1 METGMQVDGNAG
13 GLAVSAEGRM
23 GIRNPAQSWGLHI
36 WLNGGIIYGGR
47 KTGHRAGRCF
57 GEKQA
62 FCFAH
67 VPVSGVFSCC
77 GNKLS

>member
-1 METGMQVDGNAG
+1 MLRSRGGASGDGNAG

-23 GIRNPAQSWGLHI
+23 GIMNPAQSWGLRS
-36 WLNGGIIYGGR
+36 WLNGGIIYGGG
-47 KTGHRAGRCF
+47 KTGHGARRCF

-67 VPVSGVFSCC
+67 VLVSGR
-77 GNKLS
+77 G